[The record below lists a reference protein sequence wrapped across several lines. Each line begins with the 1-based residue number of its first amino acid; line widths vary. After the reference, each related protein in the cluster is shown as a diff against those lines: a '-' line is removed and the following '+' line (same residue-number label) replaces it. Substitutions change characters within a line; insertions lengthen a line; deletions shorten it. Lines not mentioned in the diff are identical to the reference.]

1 MDTEILKIVGSLIA
15 LALAS
20 GFVYVLVRT
29 PKVGQGKNMHLL
41 EPPGGS
47 KNDV

>member
-1 MDTEILKIVGSLIA
+1 MDTEILRVVGSIIIF
-15 LALAS
+15 ALAS
-20 GFVYVLVRT
+20 GFVYALVRT

-41 EPPGGS
+41 EPPDGS